1 MGTSSMNGGFSSKP
15 CLMTPVPVYPEG
27 LVPETLVV
35 TQQVMV
41 GQVVV
46 FDDDPIPQ
54 GELPSGYD

>member
-1 MGTSSMNGGFSSKP
+1 MNGGFSSKP